1 MCSFC
6 VCIPQ
11 LAETQDGESAFG
23 SDSSS
28 VLEWKPPETLSSK
41 PPRPRP
47 IPAQPT
53 PTIRK
58 ALSAL
63 NIQVKETEHKT
74 ARWLRTGM
82 STVNWENFPSFKLS
96 TVSYICYTVLYFTF
110 KPHYLPATKIDRLL
124 VIAHSNIVHIST
136 CHRQTESEGGQR
148 EGGSYLPARIFFL
161 PFFTLRAEM
170 LLTIK
175 HAQVYILVYFI
186 TCPAL
191 CPSFPKIQ
199 RLQPRLKLDP
209 LSVSRHTRRNVSQ
222 IDLFHVSIW

>member
-28 VLEWKPPETLSSK
+28 VLEWKPPETLGVK

-47 IPAQPT
+47 IPAQLT

-63 NIQVKETEHKT
+63 NVQVKETEHKT
-74 ARWLRTGM
+74 ARVLCTGM
-82 STVNWENFPSFKLS
+82 STVNWKNSPSFKQSATSATL
-96 TVSYICYTVLYFTF
+96 LYFTF
-110 KPHYLPATKIDRLL
+110 KTHYLPATKIGK
-124 VIAHSNIVHIST
+124 VIIIGHSNIVHISPS
-136 CHRQTESEGGQR
+136 HRETESQGGQR
-148 EGGSYLPARIFFL
+148 ESGSYLPGGICFL
-161 PFFTLRAEM
+161 PFFKLRDEM

-175 HAQVYILVYFI
+175 HAQVYILVYFT

-191 CPSFPKIQ
+191 CRSFPKIQ
-199 RLQPRLKLDP
+199 HH
-209 LSVSRHTRRNVSQ
+209 SRGWNFP
-222 IDLFHVSIW
+222 FHYQ